1 MPCVKIEIICVSRST
16 NFKLLNQIKWIPMK
30 VSTVAR
36 RGSALLVYRRKCCF
50 IDNEQMAELFADK
63 WEQLPYP
70 SLQGGEMTPTAR
82 VANIRRFVCGVATSL
97 NALQH
102 HSCLHS
108 PTLITY
114 TCAELNILDW
124 WRHAASE
131 TNYWTTKYTTCLR
144 ILSKYLHKRFGWAK
158 RSENV
163 SEMFIVL

>member
-1 MPCVKIEIICVSRST
+1 VERWP
-16 NFKLLNQIKWIPMK
+16 L
-30 VSTVAR
+30 
-36 RGSALLVYRRKCCF
+36 
-50 IDNEQMAELFADK
+50 
-63 WEQLPYP
+63 
-70 SLQGGEMTPTAR
+70 TAR
-82 VANIRRFVCGVATSL
+82 VANIRCFVCGIATSR

-102 HSCLHS
+102 LSCLHS

-144 ILSKYLHKRFGWAK
+144 ILSKYLCKRFGRAK

-163 SEMFIVL
+163 SEMPIVLWNCRLEQWKRTEPKEYDISASAHIFI